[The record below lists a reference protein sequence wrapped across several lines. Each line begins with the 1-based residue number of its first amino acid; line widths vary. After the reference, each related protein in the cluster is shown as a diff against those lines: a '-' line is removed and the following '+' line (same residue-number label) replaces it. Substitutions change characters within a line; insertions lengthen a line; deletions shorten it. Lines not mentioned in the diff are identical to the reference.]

1 MGIARIYN
9 GGVPVADGYKKG
21 LRKQVSKR
29 DVFTKK
35 VLLRVPQDELRKV
48 ANKVVND
55 WAGEQIKG
63 KSKRCNRAL
72 TVVESKVA

>member
-1 MGIARIYN
+1 MGEFLWQM
-9 GGVPVADGYKKG
+9 VT
-21 LRKQVSKR
+21 KR
-29 DVFTKK
+29 DFVNRCQREMYLLKK